1 MTMTEMEYISDV
13 LVKAL
18 QDDVN
23 KDTLWR
29 LFGNI
34 IYSNIERNLSGT
46 KICCKCHERFI
57 QNNNKMKMC
66 QKCAKI
72 EKNEQNKRYYRNN
85 A

>member
-1 MTMTEMEYISDV
+1 MIGESKEYITDV

-34 IYSNIERNLSGT
+34 IYSNIERNLKGT
-46 KICCKCHERFI
+46 KICCKCNERFI
-57 QNNNKMKMC
+57 QSNNKMKMC
-66 QKCAKI
+66 PECAKR
-72 EKNEQNKRYYRNN
+72 EKNEQNKKYYRNN